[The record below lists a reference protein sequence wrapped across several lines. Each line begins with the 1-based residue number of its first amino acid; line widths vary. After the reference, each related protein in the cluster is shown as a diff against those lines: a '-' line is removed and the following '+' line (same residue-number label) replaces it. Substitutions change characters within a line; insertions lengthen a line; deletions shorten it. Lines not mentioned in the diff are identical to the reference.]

1 MLIINVVMTLLLVW
15 IKNLKLVKKKKLGGG
30 VIVLK
35 KKKKSSLGGFISA
48 HCILYIFG
56 FGFA

>member
-1 MLIINVVMTLLLVW
+1 MTLLLVW
-15 IKNLKLVKKKKLGGG
+15 IKNLKLVKKEGGG
-30 VIVLK
+30 GGDCPK
-35 KKKKSSLGGFISA
+35 EEEKKSSLGGFISA

>member
-1 MLIINVVMTLLLVW
+1 MTLLLVW
-15 IKNLKLVKKKKLGGG
+15 IKNLKLVKKEGG
-30 VIVLK
+30 VGERDCPK
-35 KKKKSSLGGFISA
+35 EEEKKSSLGGFISA